1 MSIISIIV
9 TIIVTVPLIVFLNS
23 SITTNPAF
31 IFNSQGNPTNS
42 NQSMVNS
49 IMTTNL
55 NKDGTATSN
64 NNSSGNT
71 SNNLLNDMPNYGPG
85 W

>member
-1 MSIISIIV
+1 M
-9 TIIVTVPLIVFLNS
+9 PLIVFFLNS

>member
-1 MSIISIIV
+1 
-9 TIIVTVPLIVFLNS
+9 
-23 SITTNPAF
+23 
-31 IFNSQGNPTNS
+31 
-42 NQSMVNS
+42 MVNS